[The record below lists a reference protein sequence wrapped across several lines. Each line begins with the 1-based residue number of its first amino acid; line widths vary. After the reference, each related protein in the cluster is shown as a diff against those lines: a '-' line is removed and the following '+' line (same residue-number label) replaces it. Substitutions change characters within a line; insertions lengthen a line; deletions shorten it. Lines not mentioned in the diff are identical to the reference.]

1 MVARIGWVV
10 GDLSPAQE
18 RLELL
23 VGIVLTAVLAQAFL
37 GVQVQEH
44 DDGRVVGKAEDEPV
58 APEAA
63 LVAAE
68 LAQLRLEEIIAAVGV
83 LGDLQLGL
91 PDAEGQFDR
100 LVLPKILRAQAV
112 LKLLDSGLEQTYSL
126 VVELVIADEVV
137 NPCRPRRP

>member
-1 MVARIGWVV
+1 M
-10 GDLSPAQE
+10 
-18 RLELL
+18 L